1 MKPVICHVLHSLN
14 TGGAEVLACE
24 FGRRHRDKYD
34 VIYVC
39 LDEPGNLAAV
49 LESEG
54 FKVFVLDRKPGFDY
68 GLTKR
73 FSKLLKGQR
82 VALVH
87 AHQYAPFFYSSI
99 ARGLLCKRPPILF
112 TEHGRAFPDVRRPK
126 RCLANRFLLK
136 SYDRIVAV
144 GEQVKRA
151 LVSNEDLPASR
162 IEVIYNGV
170 DVSRYM
176 AACTKPERKA
186 LREELG
192 VGGET
197 QVVIQVAR
205 LNALKDHH
213 TALEAMAQVIRRIPK
228 TEFWIVGEGEERSG
242 IEADILRLGLV
253 DKVRMLGN
261 RSDVNVLMRVADVF
275 LLTSVSEGIPLTVI
289 EAMFSGLPC
298 VCTNVGGLPEI
309 IEHERNGLLAEAKDP
324 EGLATMVER
333 VLSDS
338 RMSLRLAEAGR
349 EGALARFSDG
359 AMQAAYGRVYEQML
373 Q

>member
-1 MKPVICHVLHSLN
+1 M
-14 TGGAEVLACE
+14 
-24 FGRRHRDKYD
+24 
-34 VIYVC
+34 
-39 LDEPGNLAAV
+39 
-49 LESEG
+49 
-54 FKVFVLDRKPGFDY
+54 
-68 GLTKR
+68 
-73 FSKLLKGQR
+73 
-82 VALVH
+82 
-87 AHQYAPFFYSSI
+87 
-99 ARGLLCKRPPILF
+99 
-112 TEHGRAFPDVRRPK
+112 
-126 RCLANRFLLK
+126 
-136 SYDRIVAV
+136 
-144 GEQVKRA
+144 
-151 LVSNEDLPASR
+151 
-162 IEVIYNGV
+162 IYNGV

-176 AACTKPERKA
+176 VTCTNPERKA

-192 VGGET
+192 VGEET

-213 TALEAMAQVIRRIPK
+213 TALEAMSQVIRRIPK

-261 RSDVNVLMRVADVF
+261 RSDVNVLMRVADMF

-309 IEHERNGLLAEAKDP
+309 IEHERNGLLADAKDP
-324 EGLATMVER
+324 EGLATMVQR
-333 VLSDS
+333 VLTDS
-338 RMSLRLAEAGR
+338 RMSVRLAEAGR

>member
-39 LDEPGNLAAV
+39 LDEAGNLAKV

-73 FSKLLKGQR
+73 FSKLFRDQR

-87 AHQYAPFFYSSI
+87 AHQYAPFFYSSM
-99 ARGLLCKRPPILF
+99 ARGVLRKRPVILF

-136 SYDRIVAV
+136 KCDRIVAV
-144 GEQVKRA
+144 GEQVKQA
-151 LVSNEDLPASR
+151 LVANEDLPAER

-176 AACTKPERKA
+176 ATDTHKERFA
-186 LREELG
+186 LRGELG
-192 VGGET
+192 IGENA

-213 TALEAMAQVIRRIPK
+213 TALAAMEQVIRKLPAV
-228 TEFWIVGEGEERSG
+228 EFWIVGEGEERGS
-242 IEADILRLGLV
+242 IEAEILRLGLAT
-253 DKVRMLGN
+253 KVRLLGN
-261 RSDVNVLMRVADVF
+261 RSDVNILMRAADVF

-298 VCTNVGGLPEI
+298 VCTDVGGLPEI
-309 IEHERNGLLAEAKDP
+309 IEHERNGLLAQARNP
-324 EGLATMVER
+324 QGLADMLER
-333 VLSDS
+333 VLTDS
-338 RMSLRLAEAGR
+338 GFSGRLAVAGR
-349 EGALARFSDG
+349 EDALARFSDE
-359 AMQAAYGRVYEQML
+359 AMQIAYGRVYEQML
-373 Q
+373 K